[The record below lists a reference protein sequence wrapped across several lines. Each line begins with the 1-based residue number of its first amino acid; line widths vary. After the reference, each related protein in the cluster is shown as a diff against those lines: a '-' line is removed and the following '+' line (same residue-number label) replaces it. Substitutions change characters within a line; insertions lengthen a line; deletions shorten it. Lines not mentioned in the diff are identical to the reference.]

1 MESTAGL
8 RPGLT
13 TGTDPV
19 VATTT
24 EDGEE
29 DEDNKREA
37 AGADVDHP
45 AEARTPTSKTMKIMT
60 KTSK

>member
-29 DEDNKREA
+29 DEDNEGEA
-37 AGADVDHP
+37 ASADVDHP
-45 AEARTPTSKTMKIMT
+45 AEARTPMNETMRIMM